1 MKASR
6 AARLQDQAGAEVVGA
21 LILFGLFVTI
31 IALLNITA
39 VPAAGLGA
47 ENDHYAKTLSDLNA
61 LQSEAEAAALPGNV
75 GATLGRSIDLGPATS
90 TPKDFFSYF
99 LATPAQAS
107 GELSL
112 AVNWGNVTVSHTTN
126 GGQTVVDVGNANAA
140 FPYGRLTFD
149 PHPNFR
155 PPGVIQWEDGGIV
168 TTAPGTQTM
177 RFSPPVTVS
186 TAGSDTVVG
195 VRVRVLNGTDLD
207 IGGVA
212 PVRLTLVSE
221 AVTLDAPASDN
232 ARSVTLRLETSNGP
246 AWGAYLNA
254 TSAAANA
261 TGIVHWS
268 TTVQAGAAPGGLDV
282 VTWTISGQSNGSA
295 NDVRLTTALAVYK
308 VSVS

>member
-1 MKASR
+1 
-6 AARLQDQAGAEVVGA
+6 
-21 LILFGLFVTI
+21 
-31 IALLNITA
+31 
-39 VPAAGLGA
+39 
-47 ENDHYAKTLSDLNA
+47 
-61 LQSEAEAAALPGNV
+61 
-75 GATLGRSIDLGPATS
+75 
-90 TPKDFFSYF
+90 
-99 LATPAQAS
+99 
-107 GELSL
+107 
-112 AVNWGNVTVSHTTN
+112 VNWGNVTVSHTTN